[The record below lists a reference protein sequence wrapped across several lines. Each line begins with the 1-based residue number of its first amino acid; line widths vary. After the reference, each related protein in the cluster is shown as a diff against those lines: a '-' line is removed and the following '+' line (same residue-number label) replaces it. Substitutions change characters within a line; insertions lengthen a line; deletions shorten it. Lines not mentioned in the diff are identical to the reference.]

1 MTDSSTL
8 GGAEPRSRAASHASG
23 AEIDQARAT
32 LEVLHGAAAL
42 LQGAVEQRE
51 NLLSE
56 IASAEQA
63 LATVLQ
69 KHLRAEHALA
79 AAHDKLDRTVR
90 EAEHAERLR
99 ADLVQRIAELE
110 QGRDAVNH
118 STGVAPTVVY
128 SPPAPAPA
136 VALAPAVAPAPVV
149 AAPVV

>member
-8 GGAEPRSRAASHASG
+8 GGAEPRSRAAGHASG

-51 NLLSE
+51 SLLSE

-63 LATVLQ
+63 LAEVLQ

-79 AAHDKLDRTVR
+79 AAQDKLERTVR

-99 ADLVQRIAELE
+99 AEQTRLATDFDEAVNAVLARRGALVQEIVELE
-110 QGRDAVNH
+110 QRRD
-118 STGVAPTVVY
+118 TLTQ
-128 SPPAPAPA
+128 
-136 VALAPAVAPAPVV
+136 
-149 AAPVV
+149 